1 MTPDES
7 IAALKELLLA
17 EVAGLRTLIVEKD
30 GRYADLVNIKMQG
43 CLDVLKEKDALYTDR
58 DTARQ
63 KAVEAALKAAQTGVD
78 AAFAASEKAI
88 GKSDQNAEKWRE
100 NANEWRAAMMDRE
113 TKFASKSEVDN
124 EFRSVRTELGSLSLS
139 RAEGAGARVQSTDT
153 RTNWLAILS
162 LLGFLIVAIGFV
174 LKTGAAVPPTAPQV
188 IYVPAPAGSLLPTS
202 PPAAVPGR

>member
-1 MTPDES
+1 MTADES

-17 EVAGLRTLIVEKD
+17 EIAGVRALIEEKD
-30 GRYADLVNIKMQG
+30 ARYEKLLNAKTQG
-43 CLDVLKEKDALYTDR
+43 VLDQLRDKDALYTDR

-113 TKFASKSEVDN
+113 VKFAGRNEVENELKNLRLELASVKDAQSQGKGRDEGGDKSQALMFAAVGL
-124 EFRSVRTELGSLSLS
+124 VATLLSI
-139 RAEGAGARVQSTDT
+139 GGV
-153 RTNWLAILS
+153 
-162 LLGFLIVAIGFV
+162 IVAVVVF
-174 LKTGAAVPPTAPQV
+174 LNRDAPAP
-188 IYVPAPAGSLLPTS
+188 IYVPAPTGTTL
-202 PPAAVPGR
+202 PAAPPSGVPR

>member
-17 EVAGLRTLIVEKD
+17 EVAGLRALIHEKD
-30 GRYADLVNIKMQG
+30 GRYADLVGVKTQAA
-43 CLDVLKEKDALYTDR
+43 LDLLKEKDALYTDR

-100 NANEWRAAMMDRE
+100 NANEWRAAMQDRE
-113 TKFASKSEVDN
+113 VKFASRIEVDN
-124 EFRSVRTELGSLSLS
+124 EIKNLRTEL
-139 RAEGAGARVQSTDT
+139 ATVT
-153 RTNWLAILS
+153 RTQAATTGKTEGVSASWGVLLS
-162 LLGFLIVAIGFV
+162 VVGLVATLLSIGGVIVTLVIFLNRRD
-174 LKTGAAVPPTAPQV
+174 PPV
-188 IYVPAPAGSLLPTS
+188 YVPAPAGTSLPAS
-202 PPAAVPGR
+202 PPTTVTR